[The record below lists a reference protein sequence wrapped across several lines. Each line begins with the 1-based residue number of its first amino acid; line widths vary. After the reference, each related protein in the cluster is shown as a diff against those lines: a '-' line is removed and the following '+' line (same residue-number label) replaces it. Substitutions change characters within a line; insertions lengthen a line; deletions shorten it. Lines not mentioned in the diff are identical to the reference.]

1 MSWRY
6 EEYEAEIIPYIF
18 PQSPLIPPFKNLI
31 LRRTNLSFFLSS
43 SIENAF
49 IDEVYHENSKL
60 SPFVNSFS
68 SMQNYLKNLKYLFIK
83 DKKKS
88 IEAFYKIGGIYE
100 SFKNLKEKER
110 NVLTFLKNSIPF
122 FFGFYCI
129 LWGKKYT
136 LFKFERPEFLLLVK
150 ELKFDVNNYLKEN
163 LFIYDS
169 EELKPLNLEKPFLV
183 IFLFMNHH
191 IIRSIFGLRG
201 YRIALIECG
210 RLIKMIENEMNN
222 SQMKVTST
230 SIFYDNS
237 LNRLLGLD
245 GHNFSVQGVII
256 VEEK

>member
-1 MSWRY
+1 
-6 EEYEAEIIPYIF
+6 
-18 PQSPLIPPFKNLI
+18 
-31 LRRTNLSFFLSS
+31 
-43 SIENAF
+43 
-49 IDEVYHENSKL
+49 
-60 SPFVNSFS
+60 
-68 SMQNYLKNLKYLFIK
+68 MQNYLKNLKYLFIK